1 MCWNKKIYSFL
12 EKLKNLNEKK
22 VEPIKLSLEQYL
34 NDLKYEYTYNFNDKD
49 DTSGKITVSYSNN
62 CYQVENNVGKY
73 KFILEMDP
81 RSRYYEYFNIKIIMD
96 REDKEVLKMQYSL
109 SQDDEIDGIEIE
121 FISEE
126 IKYPKSIRFLSQNKI
141 IGNISPIPFEKITES
156 LNTKCDGITINL
168 LGFLSFSEEFKLEY
182 KESSNNLLVDS
193 YLSCIGERE

>member
-22 VEPIKLSLEQYL
+22 VELIKLSLEQYL

-96 REDKEVLKMQYSL
+96 
-109 SQDDEIDGIEIE
+109 
-121 FISEE
+121 
-126 IKYPKSIRFLSQNKI
+126 
-141 IGNISPIPFEKITES
+141 
-156 LNTKCDGITINL
+156 
-168 LGFLSFSEEFKLEY
+168 
-182 KESSNNLLVDS
+182 
-193 YLSCIGERE
+193 

>member
-126 IKYPKSIRFLSQNKI
+126 IKYTKSIRFLSQNKI
-141 IGNISPIPFEKITES
+141 IGNISPIPFEKISES

-182 KESSNNLLVDS
+182 KKSSNNLLVDS

>member
-96 REDKEVLKMQYSL
+96 GEDKEVLEMQYLL
-109 SQDDEIDGIEIE
+109 SQNDEIDGVEIE
-121 FISEE
+121 FVSKEVQ
-126 IKYPKSIRFLSQNKI
+126 YPKSIRFLSQNKI
-141 IGNISPIPFEKITES
+141 IGSISPVSFEKISET
-156 LNTKCDGITINL
+156 LNTKCDGVTINL
-168 LGFLSFSEEFKLEY
+168 LGFLTFSEEFELKY
-182 KESSNNLLVDS
+182 KEYSKNLLVDS
-193 YLSCIGERE
+193 YLSCIGEKE

>member
-1 MCWNKKIYSFL
+1 
-12 EKLKNLNEKK
+12 
-22 VEPIKLSLEQYL
+22 
-34 NDLKYEYTYNFNDKD
+34 
-49 DTSGKITVSYSNN
+49 
-62 CYQVENNVGKY
+62 
-73 KFILEMDP
+73 
-81 RSRYYEYFNIKIIMD
+81 
-96 REDKEVLKMQYSL
+96 MQYSL

-141 IGNISPIPFEKITES
+141 IGNISPIPFEKISES